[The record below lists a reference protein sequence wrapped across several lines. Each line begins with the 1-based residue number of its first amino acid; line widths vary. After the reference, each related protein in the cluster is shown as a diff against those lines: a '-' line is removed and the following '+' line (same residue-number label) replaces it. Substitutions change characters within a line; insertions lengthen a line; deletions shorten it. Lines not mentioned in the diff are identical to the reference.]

1 MSIAVRSAE
10 TAPTT
15 GIVLAILAMLCFA
28 SMDAVNKTL
37 IQDFS
42 AVQIL
47 WVRFVVFAIFGMAYA
62 AWRGGRAAF
71 VSHRPG
77 LQVARS
83 LVLVVEIGIFIVAL
97 GYLPLA
103 DAHAVAAVTPL
114 MVTALSVV
122 FLHEKVGVRRWA
134 AIGVGFIGVLIVLRP
149 GLGVFD
155 PWALLILLGAFMFA
169 VYQILTRRAADY
181 DRPETS
187 LMYTGVVGCIA
198 LTMIGPFFWE
208 PAGAT
213 DWLLFLA
220 GGLLG
225 LTGHSLLITALS
237 ITPASVIQP
246 FNYSLLLWATIVGYV
261 IFDHLPDAATVL
273 GALVVV
279 GSGLYTIH
287 RERVRKIR

>member
-1 MSIAVRSAE
+1 MSIAVRPAE
-10 TAPTT
+10 AASTT

-28 SMDAVNKTL
+28 SMDAVTKTL
-37 IQDFS
+37 VQDFS

-47 WVRFVVFAIFGMAYA
+47 WVRFVVFALFAIAFA

-71 VSHRPG
+71 VSRRPM

-83 LVLVVEIGIFIVAL
+83 LVLVFEIGTFIIAL
-97 GYLPLA
+97 RYLPLA

-122 FLHEKVGVRRWA
+122 FLKEHVGMRRWA
-134 AIGVGFIGVLIVLRP
+134 AVAVGFVGVLIVLRP

-155 PWALLILLGAFMFA
+155 PWALVVLLGAFLFA
-169 VYQILTRRAADY
+169 LYQILTRLVAGQ
-181 DRPETS
+181 DRSETS
-187 LMYTGVVGCIA
+187 LLYTGVVGCIA
-198 LTMIGPFFWE
+198 LTAIGPFFWL
-208 PAGAT
+208 PADAI
-213 DWLLFLA
+213 DWVLFLA
-220 GGLLG
+220 AGLLG
-225 LTGHSLLITALS
+225 LVGHSLLVTALS
-237 ITPASVIQP
+237 MAPASVIQP
-246 FNYSLLLWATIVGYV
+246 FNYSLLVWATIVGYV